1 MNKQIKGGEEMNL
14 PYSRIPINKVKKMM
28 ELEKS
33 PLASH
38 YNDNRFRQKS
48 TMTPKTR
55 GWKYNEVSPHDALTN
70 FKESGVLIVEK
81 MDIDHLFKNV

>member
-1 MNKQIKGGEEMNL
+1 MNKQIRGGEEIFL

-33 PLASH
+33 LLGSH
-38 YNDNRFRQKS
+38 YNNCFRQIS

-55 GWKYNEVSPHDALTN
+55 G
-70 FKESGVLIVEK
+70 
-81 MDIDHLFKNV
+81 

>member
-1 MNKQIKGGEEMNL
+1 MNKQIRGGEEIFL

-33 PLASH
+33 PLGSH
-38 YNDNRFRQKS
+38 YNDNCFRQKS

-55 GWKYNEVSPHDALTN
+55 GYDEVSPHDTLTN
-70 FKESGVLIVEK
+70 FKESSMFTVEK
-81 MDIDHLFKNV
+81 TDIHHF

>member
-1 MNKQIKGGEEMNL
+1 MNKQIRGGEEIFL

-33 PLASH
+33 LLGSH
-38 YNDNRFRQKS
+38 YNDNCFRQIS

-55 GWKYNEVSPHDALTN
+55 G
-70 FKESGVLIVEK
+70 
-81 MDIDHLFKNV
+81 

>member
-1 MNKQIKGGEEMNL
+1 MNKQIKGGEEMDL
-14 PYSRIPINKVKKMM
+14 PYSRIPIDKVKKMM

-38 YNDNRFRQKS
+38 YNDNCFRQKS

-55 GWKYNEVSPHDALTN
+55 G
-70 FKESGVLIVEK
+70 
-81 MDIDHLFKNV
+81 